1 MRNPAAASAALT
13 LMFVSLLA
21 IFIVVPQNDA
31 IITLSVVIMGI
42 GLVITLT
49 DRQGGDIMTMAG
61 LAAIVSVTAA
71 YFVGQ
76 SLFGNIGAIAIALI
90 WLGVLFTV
98 ARRASAETVVIPEDH
113 AFMVA
118 PFLGSQAE
126 PVSSSLPLT
135 SLPFLDRHVATIP
148 TYELVKDVVV
158 KNINTRAHNDIDQID
173 VHTRYRVTK
182 PDHTLR
188 GVPNRG
194 QIQSEVAREMGM
206 SITRA
211 RLDVAFWEKL
221 LAKQMSAEVDDI
233 VRKVVFNSDVW
244 IDILQDYE
252 QDNLEI
258 ARKFVATQKKRL
270 ADLIEEYGSDPSELQ
285 KKEIKAAQ
293 DDVDKASKAV
303 TDIQERMKVLDQKVR
318 SGSLATLLDAYNQR
332 EALAKHVRRELQQ
345 LVSRWGVR
353 IEEIALDYYVVN
365 RDAVKGLKGGP
376 EVFDKDLAKEQK
388 KRKSISESDAT
399 HIALMGE
406 ARATAIRKL
415 IEQVK
420 AAHPDIRSQEV
431 SEIVKAALLAGA
443 SDLEEVE
450 EFIVAQAGA
459 KK

>member
-1 MRNPAAASAALT
+1 
-13 LMFVSLLA
+13 
-21 IFIVVPQNDA
+21 
-31 IITLSVVIMGI
+31 
-42 GLVITLT
+42 
-49 DRQGGDIMTMAG
+49 
-61 LAAIVSVTAA
+61 
-71 YFVGQ
+71 
-76 SLFGNIGAIAIALI
+76 
-90 WLGVLFTV
+90 
-98 ARRASAETVVIPEDH
+98 
-113 AFMVA
+113 
-118 PFLGSQAE
+118 
-126 PVSSSLPLT
+126 
-135 SLPFLDRHVATIP
+135 
-148 TYELVKDVVV
+148 
-158 KNINTRAHNDIDQID
+158 
-173 VHTRYRVTK
+173 
-182 PDHTLR
+182 
-188 GVPNRG
+188 
-194 QIQSEVAREMGM
+194 
-206 SITRA
+206 
-211 RLDVAFWEKL
+211 
-221 LAKQMSAEVDDI
+221 
-233 VRKVVFNSDVW
+233 VFNSDVW